1 MTRTIRLLNI
11 ACIVI
16 ICPLLLAECNGQ
28 STQWSDCKLE
38 YSRASQSLNDFY
50 RNKDET
56 QLIVSLAEVDS
67 ALPCKESNVKAVDLK
82 ITLLLLLKR
91 YKEGYEFVKGLDS
104 ATFYKPYQKMMK
116 ENWFM
121 AHVYEEEADTF
132 ARDSLYRKIVSG
144 VENYIES
151 ENEAKKPFDEIAY
164 SDLLFVQGQFER
176 SKAID
181 EIGRLEKKFPSE
193 KDFFDGVREML
204 DHKPAE
210 SSAQAQPQ

>member
-11 ACIVI
+11 ACVAI
-16 ICPLLLAECNGQ
+16 ICSLLLAECKGQ
-28 STQWSDCKLE
+28 STQSSDCKLE
-38 YSRASQSLNDFY
+38 YSRARQSLNNFY
-50 RNKDET
+50 RNNDQT
-56 QLIVSLAEVDS
+56 QLTVSLAEVDS
-67 ALPCKESNVKAVDLK
+67 ALPCKETNVKAVDLK

-104 ATFYKPYQKMMK
+104 AAFYKPYQKMMK

-121 AHVYEEEADTF
+121 AHVYEEKGDTA
-132 ARDSLYRKIVSG
+132 ARDGLYRKIVGG

-151 ENEAKKPFDEIAY
+151 ENETNKPFDEVAY

-181 EIGRLEKKFPSE
+181 EIGRLEKKFPAE

-204 DHKPAE
+204 DNKPAE
-210 SSAQAQPQ
+210 GSSQAHPQ